1 MVIMQKGESQN
12 GCFLR
17 KQSTPNFSEKQKVF
31 TYVCVWG
38 GKNFFFS
45 ENLRCFVFLK
55 HPIWDSTF
63 LPYYRQFDHHIK
75 FVFQNWNAAKC
86 FRSTP
91 KINVK
96 ISSKSNC
103 KKFYLCKFLP
113 VSMGVA
119 FSYLKMN
126 QKNWLGNQ
134 KIQKRRPRTPAPKSL
149 FNKVVG
155 LSPAT
160 LLKKR
165 LWHRVLVIMRAIMIP
180 YSEKAEM

>member
-1 MVIMQKGESQN
+1 M
-12 GCFLR
+12 
-17 KQSTPNFSEKQKVF
+17 
-31 TYVCVWG
+31 CVWR
-38 GKNFFFS
+38 GKKFFFS
-45 ENLRCFVFLK
+45 VNLWCFVFLK

-63 LPYYRQFDHHIK
+63 LPYYRQFDHQIK
-75 FVFQNWNAAKC
+75 FVFQTRNATKC
-86 FRSTP
+86 FWSTP

-96 ISSKSNC
+96 ISSNSNC

-113 VSMGVA
+113 VPMGVA

-134 KIQKRRPRTPAPKSL
+134 KRRPRTPAPESL

-165 LWHRVLVIMRAIMIP
+165 LWHRILVIMRGIMVS

>member
-17 KQSTPNFSEKQKVF
+17 KQSTPNFSEKQKFF

-38 GKNFFFS
+38 GNFFFS

-96 ISSKSNC
+96 ISSNSNC

-134 KIQKRRPRTPAPKSL
+134 KIQKRRPRTPAPESL

-180 YSEKAEM
+180 YSEKAEI